1 MNYNI
6 TSVDTFKKELKKLSK
21 RYKNI
26 KEDYRHLLETLSTKN
41 IKDISIYLG
50 KNCYKIRLKNS
61 DNNQGKSSG
70 YRVIYLHIEDELSIV
85 LLSIYTKADFE
96 NISEKEID
104 ARIIEV
110 IGKNRDV

>member
-6 TSVDTFKKELKKLSK
+6 TSVDTFNKELKKLSK

-26 KEDYRHLLETLSTKN
+26 KEDYRYLLEILSTKN
-41 IKDISIYLG
+41 IKDVSIHLG
-50 KNCYKIRLKNS
+50 KECYKIRLKNS
-61 DNNQGKSSG
+61 DNNKGKSSG
-70 YRVIYLHIEDELSIV
+70 YRVIYLHIENDLNIV

-104 ARIIEV
+104 ARIIEL
-110 IGKNRDV
+110 IGKNTDV